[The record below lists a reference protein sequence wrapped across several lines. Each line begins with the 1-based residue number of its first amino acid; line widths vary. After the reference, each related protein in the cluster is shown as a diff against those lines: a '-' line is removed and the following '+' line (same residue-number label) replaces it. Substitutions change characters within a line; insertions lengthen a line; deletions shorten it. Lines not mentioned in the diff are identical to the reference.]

1 MISAYRQ
8 YAPYQYKVIAGVAI
22 PVLLKCTRFPN
33 RDKETLSSIC
43 NADYSTLQRY
53 KKFLNDQRYMEV
65 LQQQISA
72 KIS

>member
-1 MISAYRQ
+1 MTSAYRQ
-8 YAPYQYKVIAGVAI
+8 YALYQYKVNVGAVT

-65 LQQQISA
+65 L
-72 KIS
+72 